1 MWEWNPEPDKL
12 ERLEP
17 TMSLILHTLSS
28 IYSLAFA
35 LNYLQKGIMQKSK
48 SKCFLEHSIFEF
60 PQKIEQIP
68 WPGNYEEL
76 QKERK
81 GVTIGQHLKDKAPE
95 EISGPGSYKVKSHI
109 VEGPHIQFEY

>member
-12 ERLEP
+12 ERSEH

-35 LNYLQKGIMQKSK
+35 LNDLQKGIMQKSK
-48 SKCFLEHSIFEF
+48 SKYFLEHSILEF
-60 PQKIEQIP
+60 AQKIEQISG
-68 WPGNYEEL
+68 PGDYEEL

-81 GVTIGQHLKDKAPE
+81 EVTIGQRLKDRAPE
-95 EISGPGSYKVKSHI
+95 EISGPGSYKEKSHI
-109 VEGPHIQFEY
+109 I